1 MNLDIKKTPVEWKE
15 AAEELSALKDKMMAL
30 AKKCKANITVQGSN
44 FYDGFYIS
52 IYNLAEHEQAGKKTY
67 FSYGTSIYNGDK
79 AVNEHLN
86 EYNVND
92 EENG

>member
-1 MNLDIKKTPVEWKE
+1 MYLDIKKTPVEWKE

-30 AKKCKANITVQGSN
+30 AKKCNATITVQGCN

-52 IYNLAEHEQAGKKTY
+52 IYNLSEQEQAGKKTY
-67 FSYGTSIYNGDK
+67 LSFGTSIYNGEK

-86 EYNVND
+86 EYNVK
-92 EENG
+92 

>member
-30 AKKCKANITVQGSN
+30 AKKCKANITVQGSD

-52 IYNLAEHEQAGKKTY
+52 IYNLSEQEQAGKKTY
-67 FSYGTSIYNGDK
+67 ISYGTSIYKGEK
-79 AVNEHLN
+79 RMEEHLS
-86 EYNVND
+86 EYKVK
-92 EENG
+92 

>member
-1 MNLDIKKTPVEWKE
+1 MDLDIKKTPVEWKE

-52 IYNLAEHEQAGKKTY
+52 IFNLSEQEQAGKKTY
-67 FSYGTSIYNGDK
+67 FSYGTSIHNGEK
-79 AVNEHLN
+79 EVYEHLS
-86 EYNVND
+86 EYNVK
-92 EENG
+92 E